1 MRRTFSVAVVLFVVL
16 GMGLVFARMP
26 FYNLLIKQYPNINS
40 SRIDFCLCHTNRL
53 GGGERNYYGKDYEKA
68 RDFKAIEQKDSDGD
82 KYTNIAEI
90 LALTHPGD
98 PMDFPVD
105 EDSPSV
111 EITFPKTGDTI
122 GALSFK
128 ALGRAS
134 DNVGIKKVVV
144 RCDDERKEVQ
154 AKDGKWEADLKLKK
168 AGAKKLIVTAYDLS
182 DNEAT
187 VTVEFKVEYED
198 KEAPKV
204 FITYPLD
211 TQVIDFM
218 PIKVTGTATDDGAIA
233 YVDYS
238 TNAGKSWNKATGTD
252 SWFFILETVPEG
264 EFKFRMRA
272 ADTAGNMSSEYER
285 RFYVRLPEIPTPTI
299 SYPINGMT
307 VDTGNITVSG
317 TTMLPAIGVRIKVD
331 GGNPTSV
338 KSEDGFWQ
346 MDVNNLKPGE
356 HKIEVCPYDRFNRVG
371 NTCANVEFV
380 YVVRDT
386 TPPAINLESPRENI
400 EYELGKILVS
410 GTAQDESQVQKVEVS
425 LDGVGWM
432 AANGKEKWSREIVM
446 DKPGSYRVY
455 VRAFDTIGN
464 FNKEPASAKFNV
476 LPSFEIQIRE
486 ADSDMIGEGLLKT
499 KVKFTR
505 RLETLPEITIVG
517 STANLSKNAVTNQ
530 EYEVTAT
537 LGGGV
542 STLKIKAMFQGKPF
556 EAKKDF
562 VYKVEVKMAIGSKT
576 MIVNG
581 LSKSIPASPVIIS
594 GRTYIPFRSIGE
606 ALRAEVFWDEKKKEA
621 TYRLGTNTYTLTL
634 NSTLAKVNGQVIKIS
649 NAPLMVGGRLMMPIR
664 VVADL
669 LKANVEFNQVTKI
682 ITLTIP

>member
-1 MRRTFSVAVVLFVVL
+1 MRRTFSVAVVLFVIL
-16 GMGLVFARMP
+16 GMGLAFARMP

-40 SRIDFCLCHTNRL
+40 SRIDFCLCHLNRL
-53 GGGERNYYGKDYEKA
+53 GGGERNLYGKDYEKS

-82 KYTNIAEI
+82 KFTNITEI

-105 EDSPSV
+105 EDSPTV
-111 EITFPKTGDTI
+111 EITFPKTGDIVDSLT
-122 GALSFK
+122 FK

-134 DNVGIKKVVV
+134 DNAGIKKVVV
-144 RCDDERKEVQ
+144 RCDEERKEVQ
-154 AKDGKWEADLKLKK
+154 AKDGRWEADLKLKK
-168 AGAKKLIVTAYDLS
+168 AGTKKLVATAYDMS

-187 VTVEFKVEYED
+187 ATVEFKIEYED

-218 PIKVTGTATDDGAIA
+218 PIKVIGAATDDGAIA
-233 YVDYS
+233 YVEYS
-238 TNAGKSWNKATGTD
+238 TDAGKSWSKANGAE

-264 EFKFRMRA
+264 EFKFRVRA
-272 ADTAGNMSSEYER
+272 ADTSGNMSSEYER

-317 TTMLPAIGVRIKVD
+317 TTMLPAVGARVKVD
-331 GGNPTSV
+331 GGSPTSV
-338 KSEDGFWQ
+338 KSENGFWQ
-346 MDVNNLKPGE
+346 LDVNNLKPGG
-356 HKIEVCPYDRFNRVG
+356 HKVEVCPVDRFNRVG
-371 NTCANVEFV
+371 SSCVYVEFT

-386 TPPAINLESPRENI
+386 VPPTVNIDSPRENI
-400 EYELGKILVS
+400 EYEVGKILVS
-410 GTAQDESQVQKVEVS
+410 GAAQDDAQIQKVEVS
-425 LDGVGWM
+425 LDGVNWM
-432 AANGKEKWSREIVM
+432 LAKGKEKWSLELTIE
-446 DKPGSYRVY
+446 KQGSHILY
-455 VRAFDTIGN
+455 VRAYDTLGN
-464 FNKEPASAKFNV
+464 FNKEPYSVKFNV
-476 LPSFEIQIRE
+476 LPLFEIQISG
-486 ADSDMIGEGLLKT
+486 ADQDTIADGLLKT

-505 RLETLPEITIVG
+505 RLETLPEITISG
-517 STANLSKNAVTNQ
+517 ATANLSKNAVSNQ

-537 LGGGV
+537 LGAGV
-542 STLKIKAMFQGKPF
+542 STLKVKALFQGKSF

-562 VYKVEVKMAIGSKT
+562 AYKVEVKMAVGSKT

-581 LSKSIPASPVIIS
+581 LSKSIPAPPVIVS

-621 TYRLGTNTYTLTL
+621 TYKLGTNTYTLTL
-634 NSTLAKVNGQVIKIS
+634 NSTLAKVNGQVTKIS

-669 LKANVEFNQVTKI
+669 LKANIEYNQVTKI